1 MIGQNR
7 YADAAGKLL
16 PDVAANPIKALTGYF
31 WGVRS
36 SSGNPLLDENNQ
48 PYKYNT
54 WEALIRAA
62 GYTPTHEAILWDQNA
77 QNWKAED
84 YRSAARTDVR
94 RTIQGMVQRGE
105 IDAARDLQESALE
118 EGLISEN
125 TDYVKEFNEANL
137 FNEAVEKWEASN
149 KAPATLQDIE
159 DELIDG
165 LYNGKVT
172 DLQRNNVRKELAVYR
187 QYGLEN
193 PYVDDIMK
201 LRSNA
206 DKVQYL
212 IELKE
217 EIGEEA
223 FAEFYATGRRKIK
236 TEAGNLVPILFSD
249 NLTEELRKAQKAN
262 EAATTQN

>member
-1 MIGQNR
+1 M
-7 YADAAGKLL
+7 
-16 PDVAANPIKALTGYF
+16 
-31 WGVRS
+31 
-36 SSGNPLLDENNQ
+36 
-48 PYKYNT
+48 
-54 WEALIRAA
+54 
-62 GYTPTHEAILWDQNA
+62 
-77 QNWKAED
+77 
-84 YRSAARTDVR
+84 
-94 RTIQGMVQRGE
+94 
-105 IDAARDLQESALE
+105 QESALE

-236 TEAGNLVPILFSD
+236 TEAGSLVPILFSD
-249 NLTEELRKAQKAN
+249 NLTEELRKAQQAN